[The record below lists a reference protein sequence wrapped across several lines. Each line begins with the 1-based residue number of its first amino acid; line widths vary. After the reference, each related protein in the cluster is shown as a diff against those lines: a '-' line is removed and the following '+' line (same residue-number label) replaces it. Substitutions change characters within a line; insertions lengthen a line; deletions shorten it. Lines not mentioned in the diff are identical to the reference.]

1 MSKKKKKKKKAKKA
15 GAIKVILMPDEETA
29 EEEDIDD
36 VEEDEDEEEEEESGM
51 YLEKEDIQLLYNAL
65 KNYTPIGDEDV
76 LHSTLLE
83 SFEETLVVD
92 YGVRLPGFEF
102 MDEEEN

>member
-1 MSKKKKKKKKAKKA
+1 MEKQKKKKKKAKKKMVT
-15 GAIKVILMPDEETA
+15 KVIKMPDEEVV
-29 EEEDIDD
+29 EEEDLDKED
-36 VEEDEDEEEEEESGM
+36 SDDEDESGM
-51 YLEKEDIQLLYNAL
+51 YLEKEDIQLIYNAL
-65 KNYTPIGDEDV
+65 KHYKPTEDEDV

-92 YGVRLPGFEF
+92 YGVKLPGFEF